1 MHMMMAGSAT
11 REARQRERALF
22 LGRVLVG
29 AGQGILLYSLYRAAQ
44 DHSALARDYVFAPM
58 LLAALMI
65 PPVAIL
71 GFSQL
76 RAPRLVFWCVLLA
89 AVVAMLGFHDAWR
102 HIDPAGVELARARY
116 PSTHVAFIAATIMFI
131 AYAIVVAADTAGTY
145 LAPYPAYFR
154 IGWKIGIQGHLAA
167 LFAAVLYL
175 VLWIGAELFE
185 LLGLRFLETLLR
197 QAWFNIPVLT
207 MAFAAGLHITDVR
220 DEFVRGVRTLVLTL
234 LSWVLPLL
242 VALLLGFLVTLAV
255 RGLAPLWA
263 TRSAATLLLG
273 AAALLVVL
281 INAVYKSGL
290 AEGPV
295 PRVLRLATS
304 AACLILV
311 PLVCIAGYALFLRI
325 QQYGLTERRV
335 LTAAALLLAGCYAVG
350 YAWAALERNAGMLRI
365 ASTNVL
371 TACLTVVVLVALYT
385 PVADP
390 ARLSVKSQV
399 ARLEAGRIA
408 PDKFDFHYLKAHAGR
423 YGREALARLVAEGG
437 GPNAEAI
444 RRHAASATRP
454 PALGELPD
462 AKAIASL
469 IDQRTPGRPVP
480 ASFFDNAWGDAAARQ
495 FLPGCLMARTKRC
508 DAFVVDFLPG
518 SGGNVVLMEV
528 NRQDAQVFAREADG
542 IWRRAARFQVRAE
555 CADAVRESMAR
566 GTYAQV
572 PQALPQIDMGDQVV
586 RLLPA
591 ESGPPPCHMPVP
603 RPSALLDASPSEAA
617 APASAPST
625 STGG

>member
-22 LGRVLVG
+22 MGRVLVG

-44 DHSALARDYVFAPM
+44 DHSTLARDYVFAPM

-65 PPVAIL
+65 PPMAIL

-89 AVVAMLGFHDAWR
+89 AVVAMLGYHDAWR
-102 HIDPAGVELARARY
+102 HIDPAGIELARARY
-116 PSTHVAFIAATIMFI
+116 PSAHVAFIAATIMFI

-145 LAPYPAYFR
+145 VAPYPAYFR
-154 IGWKIGIQGHLAA
+154 ISWKLGIQGHLAA

-242 VALLLGFLVTLAV
+242 VLLLLGFLLTLAFK
-255 RGLAPLWA
+255 GLAPLWA
-263 TRSAATLLLG
+263 TRSAASLLLG

-295 PRVLRLATS
+295 PRLLRSATS
-304 AACLILV
+304 LACLILV
-311 PLVCIAGYALFLRI
+311 PLVIIAGYALLLRI

-335 LTAAALLLAGCYAVG
+335 LTAAALLLAACYAVG
-350 YAWAALERNAGMLRI
+350 YAWAALERNAGLLRI

-390 ARLSVKSQV
+390 ARLSVNSQV
-399 ARLEAGRIA
+399 ARLHAGRIA
-408 PDKFDFHYLKAHAGR
+408 PDKFDFHYLKTNAGR
-423 YGREALARLVAEGG
+423 YGREALAQLVSQPVTQTD
-437 GPNAEAI
+437 GPNAAAI
-444 RRHAASATRP
+444 RLHAANASRP
-454 PALGELPD
+454 PASTELPD
-462 AKAIASL
+462 AAAIASL
-469 IDQRTPGRPVP
+469 IDQRTPERPVP
-480 ASFFDNAWGDAAARQ
+480 PSFFSNAWGDAAARQ
-495 FLPGCLMARTKRC
+495 WLPGCLMARTKRC

-518 SGGNVVLMEV
+518 AGGNVVLMET
-528 NRQDAQVFAREADG
+528 NRQDAQVFAQDADG
-542 IWRRAARFQVRAE
+542 VWRRAARFHVRPE
-555 CADAVRESMAR
+555 CADAVRESMTK

-572 PQALPQIDMGDQVV
+572 PPPLPQIDMGDQFV

-591 ESGPPPCHMPVP
+591 ETGPAPC
-603 RPSALLDASPSEAA
+603 R
-617 APASAPST
+617 ASAPPPSAKPA
-625 STGG
+625 SEVGG